1 MWSALPA
8 PFPTAQPPPLQP
20 QDPAH
25 RVHVDGW
32 EQVLEHGG
40 HELDMHALGAEAVE
54 HQEGRVVKLLLVH
67 PVAAQRRDNIPY
79 QCVLKG
85 KVKRG

>member
-1 MWSALPA
+1 M
-8 PFPTAQPPPLQP
+8 
-20 QDPAH
+20 
-25 RVHVDGW
+25 HVDGW

-54 HQEGRVVKLLLVH
+54 HQEGWVVKLLLVH
-67 PVAAQRRDNIPY
+67 SVPAQRRDDISY

-85 KVKRG
+85 KVRRG

>member
-1 MWSALPA
+1 
-8 PFPTAQPPPLQP
+8 
-20 QDPAH
+20 
-25 RVHVDGW
+25 
-32 EQVLEHGG
+32 
-40 HELDMHALGAEAVE
+40 MHALGAEAVE

-67 PVAAQRRDNIPY
+67 SVPAQRRDNIPY